1 MSFLGKIN
9 SYFAKRYCLMS
20 NNKTVDS
27 VKNNQTTQNSTSSG
41 NHTNPYRKAA
51 LTKLFLIT
59 AVGVGLSLIS
69 SAKLAATGLADKKD
83 SGSIKPQILAGKVT
97 KSLEQFS
104 FTTEQGV
111 QYHVADPS
119 NILDDLAKKRGIVDS
134 FYTLNR
140 VRVKAVISK
149 AGNYGHMGYYERQL
163 TIVGIADR

>member
-1 MSFLGKIN
+1 
-9 SYFAKRYCLMS
+9 MS

-27 VKNNQTTQNSTSSG
+27 VKNSETTQKAFSSNNS
-41 NHTNPYRKAA
+41 NPYRKTA

-69 SAKLAATGLADKKD
+69 SAKLAATGLADKED
-83 SGSIKPQILAGKVT
+83 PGSFKPQVLAGKVT
-97 KSLEQFS
+97 KNLEQFS
-104 FTTEQGV
+104 LTTEQGV

-119 NILDDLAKKRGIVDS
+119 NILDDLAKKRGVVGS

-149 AGNYGHMGYYERQL
+149 PGNYGHMGYYERQI
-163 TIVGIADR
+163 TVVGIADN